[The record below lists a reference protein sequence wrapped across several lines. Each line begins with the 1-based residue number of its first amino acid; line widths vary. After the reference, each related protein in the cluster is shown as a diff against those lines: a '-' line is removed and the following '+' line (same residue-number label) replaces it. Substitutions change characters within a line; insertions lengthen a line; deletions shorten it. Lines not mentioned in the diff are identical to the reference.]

1 MIHLQTTF
9 EANRMNFHV
18 CSSLETFKP
27 NDTYEANLK
36 ELLSY
41 LSNETTSK
49 DFSLGSNGFGQN
61 QTHGLALCRGNILA
75 TDCATCVDDASE
87 QILKQCPY
95 NEGAVIWYD
104 NCLLRYLNEE
114 CFGQLDLLINFYHMC
129 NKDNYPS
136 QPMMFNPKT
145 SNFMSQLA
153 KEAVVNQK
161 MYANRKAKLDGLNIF
176 YGLAQCTRDL
186 SSLFCETCLNNT
198 IKALSYNCYGR
209 QGGRVHTGNCNVRYE
224 MYDFISAWILQY
236 HGV

>member
-1 MIHLQTTF
+1 MKQLPGFQSWF
-9 EANRMNFHV
+9 KGFWP
-18 CSSLETFKP
+18 KP
-27 NDTYEANLK
+27 NTWT
-36 ELLSY
+36 SSMWWQY
-41 LSNETTSK
+41 LS
-49 DFSLGSNGFGQN
+49 
-61 QTHGLALCRGNILA
+61 HRLCNL
-75 TDCATCVDDASE
+75 CDASK

-95 NEGAVIWYD
+95 NKGAVIWYD

-114 CFGQLDLLINFYHMC
+114 FFGQLDLLINFYHMC

-224 MYDFISAWILQY
+224 ITILSVLRY
-236 HGV
+236 CNMMGFGIKD